1 MTRTVSEV
9 TTLKGLG
16 FGFFCSTA
24 DGKITTNRKMRLASL
39 SKDRVL
45 ELTERNIEDLV
56 QLVALSSQMG
66 LSIFR
71 VGSSIVPFASHPRF
85 EERWFAEIEPMFKD
99 VAAYIAQSGVR
110 LTMHPGQ
117 FVTLNSPRQEVVEA
131 ALRELRY
138 HFWVLDLLG
147 AGPEGRVVIHGGG
160 SYGNKRASCERFLRV
175 IEKESWLRK
184 RLAVE
189 NDEKVFSARETF
201 ELAESAGIPMVFDL
215 YHHRLN
221 TSPFDVTRVF
231 KTWNGYIPEFH
242 VSSLPEGEHRFGE
255 HGFWVT
261 LEDVLELAEMTGGKR
276 ADVVVEAKGKEK
288 AIAKLFEE
296 ARARKLLEAVPWR
309 VPASQQT

>member
-1 MTRTVSEV
+1 MSTVI
-9 TTLKGLG
+9 TLRGLG

-24 DGKITTNRKMRLASL
+24 DGRITTNRKMRLASL

-45 ELTERNIEDLV
+45 ELTERNIQDLV
-56 QLVALSSQMG
+56 QLVTMSSRMG

-71 VGSSIVPFASHPRF
+71 VGSNIVPFASHPRF
-85 EERWFAEIEPMFKD
+85 EERWLGEIEPMLRD
-99 VAAYIAQSGVR
+99 AAARIAQSGVR

-117 FVTLNSPRQEVVEA
+117 FVILNSPRQEVVEV

-138 HFWVLDLLG
+138 HFWVLDILG

-160 SYGNKRASCERFLRV
+160 SYGDKRASCERFLKV
-175 IEKESWLRK
+175 IAEHSWLRR

-189 NDEKVFSARETF
+189 NDEKVFSAAETL
-201 ELAESAGIPMVFDL
+201 ELAEGAGIPMVFDL

-221 TSPFDVTRVF
+221 TSFFDVAEVF
-231 KTWNGYIPEFH
+231 KTWNGRVPEFH
-242 VSSLPEGEHRFGE
+242 VSSFPEGEHRFGE

-261 LEDVLELAEMTGGKR
+261 LEDVLDLTHITGGR
-276 ADVVVEAKGKEK
+276 RVDVIVEGKGKEK

-296 ARARKLLEAVPWR
+296 AKTRELLE
-309 VPASQQT
+309 PAIRGF